1 MVNKKMY
8 RRIQDLK
15 KKGYGKSQI
24 TKHLKLDPATVR
36 KYFYM
41 EPEEYTAYFSKTS
54 QRRKHFD
61 VYKDEILTLYEEN
74 QNHRLNMSAVY
85 DFLEEKFFQLPSGEK
100 SLRNYIHHLENTGVL
115 QYSSKPREYQ
125 KVPELP
131 YGKQM
136 QLDFGEYKFRN
147 GLKLYIFG
155 TLLSASRFKYVSLQ
169 DKPFKT
175 LDVIHHLLDCFDYFG
190 GIPEE
195 LVIDQDSLMVVDENY
210 GDIVYTKQFKVFL
223 EEMNLKMFVCRK
235 ADPET
240 KGKIENLIKYVKYNF
255 LQVRNFEDIE
265 TARESLRKWLSR
277 RANGKICQ
285 STRKVPLLA
294 IGEERQ
300 HLRPLRNS
308 IYRKDSF
315 VGRQQRTVSEKS
327 CIMFNSNEYSVP
339 TEYRQRM
346 VEIYITEDELY
357 IFDEYTGRE
366 LACHELSVETG
377 KRVIDKTHF
386 RNNSQP
392 VTELE
397 RETGELFDFEAWEIF
412 IEKNHQT
419 YSRYFRDQ
427 CLLARKFFT
436 EVSEP
441 AIFEMSVDYCLQN
454 STYAMTAL
462 QDTYNYH
469 LKEHEEDRETIK
481 NIFPAVF
488 QSKAHEEPDISQ
500 RSIHEYEDAIV
511 SRVGGVK

>member
-24 TKHLKLDPATVR
+24 TDRLKLDPATVR
-36 KYFYM
+36 KYFHM
-41 EPEEYTAYFSKTS
+41 EPEEYTSYLSTTS

-61 VYKDEILTLYEEN
+61 MYEDEILSLYKEN
-74 QNHRLNMSAVY
+74 QNQRLNMSAVY
-85 DFLEEKFFQLPSGEK
+85 DFLEEKFLQLPSGEK
-100 SLRNYIHHLENTGVL
+100 SLRNYIHHLENARKL
-115 QYSSKPREYQ
+115 QYASKPREYQ

-155 TLLSASRFKYVSLQ
+155 TLLSTSRFKYVSIQ

-175 LDVIHHLLDCFDYFG
+175 LHVIHHLLDCFDYFG

-210 GDIVYTKQFKVFL
+210 GDIIYTKQFKVFL
-223 EEMNLKMFVCRK
+223 EEMDLKMFVCRK
-235 ADPET
+235 ADPES
-240 KGKIENLIKYVKYNF
+240 KGKVENLIKYVKYNF

-294 IGEERQ
+294 IEEERQ

-327 CIMFNSNEYSVP
+327 CIMFESNEYSVP
-339 TEYRQRM
+339 TEYRQCI
-346 VEIYITEDELY
+346 VEIYTTDEQLY
-357 IFDEYTGRE
+357 IFDECSGNE
-366 LACHELSVETG
+366 LACHKLSMETG
-377 KRVIDKTHF
+377 KRVIDKSHF
-386 RNNSQP
+386 RSNSRS
-392 VTELE
+392 VNELE
-397 RETGELFDFEAWEIF
+397 REITELFDFEAWKIF

-427 CLLARKFFT
+427 CLLAKKLFT

-462 QDTYNYH
+462 QDTYCYH
-469 LKEHEEDRETIK
+469 LKEHKEEQDTIK
-481 NIFPAVF
+481 NIFADVF
-488 QSKAHEEPDISQ
+488 QSKAHEEPEVSQ
-500 RSIHEYEDAIV
+500 RSIHEYEDVIG
-511 SRVGGVK
+511 SRVGGAE